1 MREIDRQ
8 CHGFIAL
15 HLPSAG
21 HLRLLSSIIAPISNW
36 NASAT
41 TPSPSPAMALQL
53 SEPPRGLMAH
63 VLERVGGETQL
74 MLHQAIRALNELNAE
89 MTGILYP
96 ARLILQ
102 TGLLEGGIEQ

>member
-1 MREIDRQ
+1 MSWVHRPASAERR
-8 CHGFIAL
+8 
-15 HLPSAG
+15 PSAAA
-21 HLRLLSSIIAPISNW
+21 LLDHRANIELERIGDYAVTIARE
-36 NASAT
+36 
-41 TPSPSPAMALQL
+41 ALQL